1 MVADKAVCQ
10 PVADA
15 LSETGAVK
23 PAASVERSAVAED
36 RSGVMVRVRLASY
49 SGEGAAEIM
58 AGLAKAMRKCTAS
71 KGRAVTAGSTSA
83 WLRTTAIWAAPSA

>member
-1 MVADKAVCQ
+1 MVADKAACQ

-23 PAASVERSAVAED
+23 PVASVERSAVAED

-49 SGEGAAEIM
+49 AGGGAVKVM
-58 AGLAKAMRKCTAS
+58 ADLATAAQGC
-71 KGRAVTAGSTSA
+71 KGFDGTGGDGRQHVGVAQYGVYLSA
-83 WLRTTAIWAAPSA
+83 